1 MPLCWHFDNG
11 RGSLVRAFVIEL
23 DTSKAKSAFR
33 IRSMGAGHLNKA
45 LAFYGIL
52 LGLLFLV
59 GVVAMMA
66 TKL

>member
-1 MPLCWHFDNG
+1 M
-11 RGSLVRAFVIEL
+11 RAFVIEL